1 MSDAVLDAIG
11 ANGPAVAM
19 LLLVVAVVPQILKAH
34 SDGVGQYRLTAEQ
47 AREILKD
54 EREAMQ
60 ATVDE
65 AREVLRTEREAMQA
79 TYDRMTAEADT
90 MRTHN
95 DVLHDRNETLRAE
108 NAALRI
114 QLGEEGP

>member
-60 ATVDE
+60 STVDE
-65 AREVLRTEREAMQA
+65 AREVLRAERQAMQS
-79 TYDRMTAEADT
+79 TYDRMKSEADT
-90 MRTHN
+90 MRSHN
-95 DVLHDRNETLRAE
+95 EALHDRNETLRLE
-108 NAALRI
+108 NADLRS
-114 QLGEEGP
+114 QLGEADL